1 MKRGKKVNILGICT
15 AFGGV
20 LLGMLF
26 DWFFMKRKYNRLQT
40 RYEDTQKELEKY
52 MEMAQMD
59 LMCGIY
65 NKGVLEERIKELLKE
80 WVDTGKQAIIVVDID
95 DLKSINDTYGHTFGD
110 EVIISVANLL
120 KKHFNGT
127 ELIGRIGGD
136 EFMVFVPYVRDSAQL
151 KQRMGV
157 FLEECNH
164 LLIGN
169 DIDFHVCCSLGA
181 TIIRE
186 DRNFVTLF
194 QQADRALYEVKKKA
208 KNGYALYY
216 N

>member
-1 MKRGKKVNILGICT
+1 MNIFAICT
-15 AFGGV
+15 AFCGL
-20 LLGMLF
+20 LLGMLIV
-26 DWFFMKRKYNRLQT
+26 WLLMKRKYNKLQT
-40 RYEDTQKELEKY
+40 QYEDTQKELEKY

-65 NKGVLEERIKELLKE
+65 NKGILEERIKELLRE
-80 WVDTGKQAIIVVDID
+80 WVDVGKQAMIVVDID

-151 KQRMGV
+151 KQRMGS
-157 FLEECNH
+157 FLEECNQM
-164 LLIGN
+164 LIGKQM
-169 DIDFHVCCSLGA
+169 DFHVCCSLGA

-208 KNGYALYY
+208 KNDYALYIS
-216 N
+216 